1 MKTYLL
7 ILGLST
13 ALTTAQPVS
22 NIQQTACERLVLNG
36 HTQAMPLKDTGL
48 QAKVKSLLA
57 QAEKQCLAGKQDAGI
72 TTARSA
78 IDLIK

>member
-13 ALTTAQPVS
+13 ALSTGATGPGNQRK
-22 NIQQTACERLVLNG
+22 ACEQLVLSG
-36 HTQAMPLKDTGL
+36 HTQAMLLKDTAL

-57 QAEKQCLAGKQDAGI
+57 RAEN
-72 TTARSA
+72 SA
-78 IDLIK
+78 WRENEIPASPRPDRRLT

>member
-13 ALTTAQPVS
+13 ALSTGAPDPGNQRNV
-22 NIQQTACERLVLNG
+22 CERLVLNG
-36 HTQAMPLKDTGL
+36 HTQAMALKDITL

-57 QAEKQCLAGKQDAGI
+57 QAEKQCEAGKQDSGI
-72 TTARSA
+72 ITARSA
-78 IDLIK
+78 IDLLK

>member
-1 MKTYLL
+1 MKTYLM

-13 ALTTAQPVS
+13 ALSAGLPGPGNQRK
-22 NIQQTACERLVLNG
+22 ACERLVLSG
-36 HTQAMPLKDTGL
+36 HTQAMSLKDTAL

-57 QAEKQCLAGKQDAGI
+57 RAEKQCLAGKRDTDI

-78 IDLIK
+78 IGLIK

>member
-1 MKTYLL
+1 MKTYLM

-13 ALTTAQPVS
+13 ALSTGLTGPGNQRS
-22 NIQQTACERLVLNG
+22 ACERLVLSG
-36 HTQAMPLKDTGL
+36 HTQAVSLKNTAL

-57 QAEKQCLAGKQDAGI
+57 RAEKQCRAGKRDTGI

-78 IDLIK
+78 IGLIK

>member
-7 ILGLST
+7 LLGLST
-13 ALTTAQPVS
+13 ALSTGAPDIGNQRS
-22 NIQQTACERLVLNG
+22 ACERLVLNG
-36 HTQAMPLKDTGL
+36 HTQAASLKDTAL

-57 QAEKQCLAGKQDAGI
+57 RAEKQCRAGKQDTGI

-78 IDLIK
+78 INLLK